1 MAASRHDGCSLPRR
15 CLLTLVVL
23 FALSSTQTS
32 PARAATPEVL
42 FKAPGLFSMSAGG
55 GRIGWLRLHP
65 QPTCFGYTVWVRS
78 DATGV
83 IRRVHR
89 CVNDQAWVPR
99 PTSMLGVTPT
109 RVYWWDY
116 FESPGNETDEGVWRA
131 PATPGRYWVDG
142 FMLSCGGNG
151 CTNCGALGDT
161 LAASDT
167 EGGDLIYATTSW
179 DGDPSNCGGENGG
192 GKVVSGGSVRRG
204 PPSGPK
210 VVLGTAP
217 GASLLAAANGRF
229 AELPLVPGG
238 PAEPDIEVRSAID
251 GSLVSTI
258 QPAGL
263 TTRLAMSR
271 LGVVAEVNASGI
283 KTLRL
288 YNPLTGALIRS
299 VVVQSTARL
308 VNASGKRAL
317 YTIDG
322 RTIRT
327 LNLESGRTHLIY
339 TTLGHPY
346 DLWLDGS
353 LIVWHTRPS
362 TVASR
367 KVDVVGIRLPPL

>member
-1 MAASRHDGCSLPRR
+1 MAASRHDGGSVARR
-15 CLLTLVVL
+15 CLLALVVL
-23 FALSSTQTS
+23 FALSSAQTS

-65 QPTCFGYTVWVRS
+65 QPTCFGYTVWVRD
-78 DATGV
+78 DATGAV
-83 IRRVHR
+83 QRVHR
-89 CVNDQAWVPR
+89 CVDGSWAQQ
-99 PTSMLGVTPT
+99 PTRMLGVTPT
-109 RVYWWDY
+109 RVYWEDY
-116 FESPGNETDEGVWRA
+116 FESPGNETDEGVGRA

-142 FMLSCGGNG
+142 LTLSCGGNG
-151 CTNCGALGDT
+151 CTNCGGLGDT

-238 PAEPDIEVRSAID
+238 PAEPDIEVRSATD

-258 QPAGL
+258 HPAGL
-263 TTRLAMSR
+263 TTGLAMSR
-271 LGVVAEVNASGI
+271 LGVVAEVNASGNN
-283 KTLRL
+283 TLRL
-288 YNPLTGALIRS
+288 YDPLTGALIRS
-299 VVVQSTARL
+299 VVVQPTARL

-317 YTIDG
+317 YTVGG

-339 TTLGHPY
+339 TTLRHPY
-346 DLWLDGS
+346 DLWLDGR
-353 LIVWHTRPS
+353 LVVWHTRPS

-367 KVDVVGIRLPPL
+367 TVDVVGIRLTPL